1 MIFTILERYTIR
13 EIGRP
18 ILAVGAVLVTIFAG
32 YCAVLFLD
40 DAVNGL
46 LSPDVVGTLIG
57 LKLCIALDVLLP
69 VTLYLA
75 VILGLGRFHADR
87 EILAMEAT
95 GPGYRPVLKAVLV
108 LGLLLAVVVGL
119 ISCIVRPWAYEQM
132 YRLRA
137 QGRNDLNL
145 SQIEAGRFYELG
157 NERDGVFFAEEIADR
172 KNLAHG
178 VYIWWHDGSRRR
190 IIRAR
195 TATQWIDSATA
206 EQVIEF
212 RDGQYYDID
221 AATGSCRVT
230 SFQRLRRR
238 ISPTSGNAVLK
249 LKALSTPRLAAST
262 RPADIAELQWRL
274 STGVTTLLLSLL
286 GVPLSRTVPRRGKHA
301 RVITAFIIFFIYY
314 HIQLVARSWV
324 EQQVIPPVP
333 GIWWAPFLLACLVTG
348 WLALRLWTVLLRP
361 PTNIN

>member
-1 MIFTILERYTIR
+1 
-13 EIGRP
+13 
-18 ILAVGAVLVTIFAG
+18 
-32 YCAVLFLD
+32 
-40 DAVNGL
+40 
-46 LSPDVVGTLIG
+46 
-57 LKLCIALDVLLP
+57 
-69 VTLYLA
+69 
-75 VILGLGRFHADR
+75 
-87 EILAMEAT
+87 
-95 GPGYRPVLKAVLV
+95 
-108 LGLLLAVVVGL
+108 
-119 ISCIVRPWAYEQM
+119 
-132 YRLRA
+132 
-137 QGRNDLNL
+137 
-145 SQIEAGRFYELG
+145 
-157 NERDGVFFAEEIADR
+157 
-172 KNLAHG
+172 